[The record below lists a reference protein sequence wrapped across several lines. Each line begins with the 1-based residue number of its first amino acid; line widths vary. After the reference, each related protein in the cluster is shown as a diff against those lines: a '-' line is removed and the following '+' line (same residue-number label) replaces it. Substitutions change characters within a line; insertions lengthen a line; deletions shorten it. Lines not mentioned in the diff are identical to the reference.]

1 MKKMDK
7 NDQLPVCAGL
17 RGAIRHS
24 SFAILLG
31 LLCLLFPAKGIA
43 QSSNRWLFVLNTS
56 AAMRD
61 RVRGAET
68 ITYDLLTTAMHGNL
82 RAGDTIGIWTF
93 NNELRAEEAPLQ
105 EWSPD
110 AAQSIMQ
117 HTMLF
122 IDKHH
127 YEKTAVFGDVLTN
140 MLRVIKNSD
149 IITVILISDGA
160 DPIKGTPFDAELTSF
175 CKTNYQPQKKAKMP
189 VVTLFRGE
197 KGMIT
202 TNTVTLGPRLLDI
215 PAVPPP
221 PVVVKAAV
229 QKPAPVP
236 PAKPVPSLVI
246 VGKKAETTFNPPM
259 DLPEHV
265 DQVTLP
271 AAVEPPPVAA
281 KPEVAPPAPE
291 PPPAPKVEEKA
302 TPPVAVAPTPTPTAP
317 VVEAPKI
324 ADPVA
329 TVATTPPA
337 PHEPPPVVA
346 APTAPAPAQAV
357 AVVPPTNLFSVKNI
371 AVVSVAFTALVCGFL
386 FLAARNARNASRASL
401 ITRSLDRERK

>member
-1 MKKMDK
+1 MDK
-7 NDQLPVCAGL
+7 NDQLPGGTGL
-17 RGAIRHS
+17 RGAFRHS

-61 RVRGAET
+61 RVKGMET

-93 NNELRAEEAPLQ
+93 NSELRAEEAPLQ

-149 IITVILISDGA
+149 VITVILISDGA

-175 CKTNYQPQKKAKMP
+175 FKTNYQPQKKAHMP

-197 KGMIT
+197 KGTIT
-202 TNTVTLGPRLLDI
+202 TNTVALAPRPLDI
-215 PAVPPP
+215 PAVPPA
-221 PVVVKAAV
+221 PVVVKAAI
-229 QKPAPVP
+229 QQPAPVAP
-236 PAKPVPSLVI
+236 SKPVPSLVI
-246 VGKKAETTFNPPM
+246 IGKKAATTFNPPT

-271 AAVEPPPVAA
+271 AAVEQPPVAA

-291 PPPAPKVEEKA
+291 PP
-302 TPPVAVAPTPTPTAP
+302 VAVAPTPAPAAP

-324 ADPVA
+324 AEPVA

-337 PHEPPPVVA
+337 PHEPPPAVA
-346 APTAPAPAQAV
+346 APAAPAPAQTA
-357 AVVPPTNLFSVKNI
+357 AVVPAANLFSVKNI
-371 AVVSVAFTALVCGFL
+371 AVVSVAFTALVCGLL
-386 FLAARNARNASRASL
+386 FLTARNARNASRASL